1 MKARFFIR
9 LVGLLAAVL
18 IASSDAVGRDG
29 QKLLVG
35 KVTRVSDGDTI
46 WVSDRLGQRHKVR
59 LNRIDAP
66 ESDQPFGKES
76 TLHLQSIV
84 GNKEVTVEY
93 ENHDRYGRIL
103 GIIRLGDEDVN
114 LQMVRDGYAW
124 HYRHFDN
131 TPSYAAAE
139 SEART
144 AKRGLWATPAPIPPH
159 QWRRRKR

>member
-9 LVGLLAAVL
+9 LAGLLAAVL
-18 IASSDAVGRDG
+18 IASSDAIGRDD

-46 WVSDRLGQRHKVR
+46 WVRDRLGQRHKVR

-93 ENHDRYGRIL
+93 ETHDRYGRIL